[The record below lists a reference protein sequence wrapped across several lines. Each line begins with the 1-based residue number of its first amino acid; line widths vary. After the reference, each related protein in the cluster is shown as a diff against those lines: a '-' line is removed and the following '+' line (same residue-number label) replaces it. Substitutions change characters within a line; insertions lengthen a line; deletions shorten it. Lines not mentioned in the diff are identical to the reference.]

1 VPPEQ
6 VEATNGTATVSP
18 ADLRAQIL
26 AGIPD
31 EAAPVKAAAA
41 DEESAAEVEPEVE
54 ASNDEEDDAA
64 PEEAEDSDED
74 TDVDAEPDEDAVVAA
89 DPKAAKGLD
98 AVRKAEK
105 RHREKMDAD
114 RAEFAAEK
122 QKHAA
127 AIEKVAEFEAAAK
140 RVKYDPAPVLKL
152 LGVTEDD
159 FELLAHAI
167 YAESKAGAADPKRKE
182 AAAQRLRDREKDDKL
197 TATEK
202 RMADLEAKLERQ
214 AQETTQREQTA
225 QYVQQVTGAAKSKFP
240 LVAKLLELDPQD
252 ASDGLAAAYDRLVK
266 ASGKEPTPAAVVAE
280 LDRKERTRL
289 KKLGIDPDTIAKAA
303 PKAAKPGA
311 KPAAKPAATNGK
323 SAAMS
328 EKERILAELS
338 DTAPLH

>member
-1 VPPEQ
+1 VASEQ
-6 VEATNGTATVSP
+6 VEGTNGTATISP
-18 ADLRAQIL
+18 ADLRSQIL

-31 EAAPVKAAAA
+31 EPAPVKAAEP
-41 DEESAAEVEPEVE
+41 EEEPAAEVETEVE
-54 ASNDEEDDAA
+54 ASEDEEDEAA

-74 TDVDAEPDEDAVVAA
+74 TDEDGEVVEAAA

-114 RAEFAAEK
+114 RAEFAAER

-140 RVKYDPAPVLKL
+140 RVKYDPAAVLKL

-159 FELLAHAI
+159 FELAAHAI

-182 AAAQRLRDREKDDKL
+182 VAAQRLRDREKDDKL

-202 RMADLEAKLERQ
+202 RMADLEAKLEKQ
-214 AQETTQREQTA
+214 AQEVTQREEA
-225 QYVQQVTGAAKSKFP
+225 ARYVQQVNSAAQASP
-240 LVAKLLELDPQD
+240 LVAKMMELDPQE
-252 ASDGLAAAYDRLVK
+252 ATEGLSNAYDRLRK
-266 ASGKEPTPAAVVAE
+266 ASGKEPTPAAIVAE
-280 LDRKERTRL
+280 MDRKERTRL

-311 KPAAKPAATNGK
+311 KPVAKPAATNGK
-323 SAAMS
+323 STAMS

-338 DTAPLH
+338 DSTPLH

>member
-1 VPPEQ
+1 MASEQ
-6 VEATNGTATVSP
+6 VEGTNGTATISP
-18 ADLRAQIL
+18 ADLRSQIL
-26 AGIPD
+26 AGIPED
-31 EAAPVKAAAA
+31 DAPVKAAAVV
-41 DEESAAEVEPEVE
+41 EEPAAEVETEVE
-54 ASNDEEDDAA
+54 ASDDEEVEAA
-64 PEEAEDSDED
+64 PEEVADED
-74 TDVDAEPDEDAVVAA
+74 TETSEDDDENDESTVA

-114 RAEFAAEK
+114 RAELTAER

-140 RVKYDPAPVLKL
+140 RVKYDPLAVLQK
-152 LGVTEDD
+152 LGVSEDD
-159 FELLAHAI
+159 YELIAHAV

-202 RMADLEAKLERQ
+202 RMADLEAKIEKQ
-214 AQETTQREQTA
+214 AQEATQREQAA
-225 QYVQQVTGAAKSKFP
+225 QYVQQITGAAETKFP
-240 LVAKLLELDPQD
+240 LIAKMLQLDPGD

-280 LDRKERTRL
+280 MDRKERGRL

-311 KPAAKPAATNGK
+311 KLAAKPAATTNGK
-323 SAAMS
+323 SSALTKA
-328 EKERILAELS
+328 EILAQI
-338 DTAPLH
+338 DDDAPLH